1 MKSVPWKF
9 FLRGKKLLL
18 IEQGVQVFTYLV
30 FFNKLEFI
38 HLNMVLFQC
47 SHSEGHGRTLMK
59 LSWLKNSLNSETVF
73 GALIRISL
81 MEANAPSLRV
91 RFIFWKEA
99 KCWIKLDNTFWID
112 LIIHSSSQETI
123 RNSACITIFLNS
135 HILLILSQWYW
146 LFLPFS
152 SLSFHLSFESHLSFL
167 DDINSA
173 LTHLPVFSLL
183 SLHSLTQSKDN
194 SISKIT
200 LSLPCQIFFCT
211 TILLLSSKVLF

>member
-1 MKSVPWKF
+1 MAIYIWFVKYFQTSSSATTFKLPIESFHLHKSKYLKF
-9 FLRGKKLLL
+9 NV
-18 IEQGVQVFTYLV
+18 IETEL
-30 FFNKLEFI
+30 
-38 HLNMVLFQC
+38 
-47 SHSEGHGRTLMK
+47 
-59 LSWLKNSLNSETVF
+59 
-73 GALIRISL
+73 
-81 MEANAPSLRV
+81 
-91 RFIFWKEA
+91 
-99 KCWIKLDNTFWID
+99 NTFLPKLALFLVLPILVID

-123 RNSACITIFLNS
+123 WNSACITIFLNS

-173 LTHLPVFSLL
+173 LAHLPVFSLL

-194 SISKIT
+194 SVSKIT
-200 LSLPCQIFFCT
+200 LSLPCQKFFCT